1 MLKGIKNNI
10 DKLVGF
16 ILGLHG
22 ILHIF
27 EFGFAMYEEAYI
39 TASFAGLGAITMLY
53 ATYFMGGHI
62 HHHNHKHH
70 EKNNDSNEYKHIIED
85 FRF

>member
-62 HHHNHKHH
+62 HHHNNKHH
-70 EKNNDSNEYKHIIED
+70 DKDDNSEEYNHKIEN
-85 FRF
+85 FSF